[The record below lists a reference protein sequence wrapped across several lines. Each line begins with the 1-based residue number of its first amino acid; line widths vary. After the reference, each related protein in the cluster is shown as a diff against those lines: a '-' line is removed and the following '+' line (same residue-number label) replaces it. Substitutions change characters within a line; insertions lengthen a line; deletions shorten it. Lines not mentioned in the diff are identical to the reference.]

1 MSHNLFCFQ
10 TSFIFDANVL
20 RNVKYEHL
28 HHISLS
34 ALTAFDLNA
43 LCWCFYILCRIRRR
57 KESYFVLDYKGH
69 IFKRGREC
77 DLTHC
82 QMSNVNDSCL
92 QQIQRKASPEFW
104 HSFQDK
110 GDFILYWKLIWNA
123 SYENIT
129 RVQYP
134 ISWPTSSSSSIWPS
148 VPLLCEFTHPSYSMC
163 PATLFSSSSGFHF
176 HHPYHIFV
184 MVSVII

>member
-1 MSHNLFCFQ
+1 M
-10 TSFIFDANVL
+10 
-20 RNVKYEHL
+20 
-28 HHISLS
+28 
-34 ALTAFDLNA
+34 
-43 LCWCFYILCRIRRR
+43 
-57 KESYFVLDYKGH
+57 LDYKGH

-129 RVQYP
+129 RVRDP
-134 ISWPTSSSSSIWPS
+134 RSWQPSSSFCLQLAECAAAMW
-148 VPLLCEFTHPSYSMC
+148 VHPSIIQHV
-163 PATLFSSSSGFHF
+163 PRNTLFIISYIIIRFSFSPSLSHF
-176 HHPYHIFV
+176 RHGHLNTNIFLQQFRRQGS
-184 MVSVII
+184 MVDLKAF

>member
-1 MSHNLFCFQ
+1 M
-10 TSFIFDANVL
+10 
-20 RNVKYEHL
+20 
-28 HHISLS
+28 
-34 ALTAFDLNA
+34 
-43 LCWCFYILCRIRRR
+43 
-57 KESYFVLDYKGH
+57 LDYKGH

-129 RVQYP
+129 RVQDP
-134 ISWPTSSSSSIWPS
+134 RSWQPTSSTSFCLQLAECAAAMW
-148 VPLLCEFTHPSYSMC
+148 VHPSIIQHV
-163 PATLFSSSSGFHF
+163 PRNTLFIIIRFSFSPSLLHF
-176 HHPYHIFV
+176 RHSHRHHLYIDIFLQQFSRQAS
-184 MVSVII
+184 MMDWKAF